1 VRESRRQRKLVLDT
15 HEEVVHISL
24 AFRRDAV
31 NSYEPKFR
39 PETVTDGRPLKG
51 KFCRMDEATGASKV
65 NRSRMVPASA
75 ATVSCAVPLV
85 AGETAEVRHTTEV
98 PDDHDV
104 VWHDCV
110 LCDADAEKSSSPKLR
125 PVTVTDEYPLAA
137 VLSWPFETTG
147 ASKLRTDV
155 LVPATP
161 PTLTTAAPE
170 TRTSAPS
177 DLHVTDVLEDHDKV
191 MHTASPS

>member
-1 VRESRRQRKLVLDT
+1 MRESRRQRKLVLDT

-65 NRSRMVPASA
+65 NRSRIVPASA

-85 AGETAEVRHTTEV
+85 ASETAEVRHTTEV

-177 DLHVTDVLEDHDKV
+177 DLHVTDVPEDHDKV